1 MHKKNLYL
9 ILLTIITIASAIIG
23 ILIHVIIP
31 AGSWFADFDEHYD
44 SDDFIAGS
52 TTYEELDAFQSI
64 DFDINVADITITSG
78 DTYSISYQTRKKA
91 LIPSY
96 EIKDGTLYVKQ
107 APAET
112 LHGLTHNT
120 SCTLMITVPK
130 NTVLS
135 QITGKS
141 AVGDFTMENTSAI
154 QMDVSV
160 NVGDTELTD
169 VVLQQVTIGS
179 DVGNISL
186 EDVTFDI
193 ANLTSNVGDVD
204 VDVTAALSLDDF
216 QMDLSCG
223 FGEIEVNDN
232 SYHEKYQS
240 NIASEKS
247 LTVSTGTGDIDI
259 SY

>member
-9 ILLTIITIASAIIG
+9 ILLTIIAIASAIIG
-23 ILIHVIIP
+23 ILIHVILP

-52 TTYEELDAFQSI
+52 TTSEELDAFQSI
-64 DFDINVADITITSG
+64 DFDVNVDDITITSG
-78 DTYSISYQTRKKA
+78 DTYRISYQTRKEE

-107 APAET
+107 ASAET
-112 LHGLTHNT
+112 LRGLNNNA

-141 AVGDFTMENTSAI
+141 AVGDFTMENASAI

-179 DVGNISL
+179 DVGDISL

-193 ANLTSNVGDVD
+193 ASLTSNVGDVD
-204 VDVTAALSLDDF
+204 VTSALSLDDF

-240 NIASEKS
+240 KTASEKS

>member
-23 ILIHVIIP
+23 ILIHVILP

-52 TTYEELDAFQSI
+52 TTSEELDAFQSI
-64 DFDINVADITITSG
+64 DFDVNVADITIT
-78 DTYSISYQTRKKA
+78 ISYQTRKEA

-107 APAET
+107 APEKT
-112 LHGLTHNT
+112 LHGLTHNA

-141 AVGDFTMENTSAI
+141 AVGDFTMENASAI

-179 DVGNISL
+179 DVGDISL

-193 ANLTSNVGDVD
+193 ASLTSNVGDVD
-204 VDVTAALSLDDF
+204 VTSALSLDDF

-240 NIASEKS
+240 KAASEKS

>member
-9 ILLTIITIASAIIG
+9 ILLTIITLASAIIG
-23 ILIHVIIP
+23 ILIHVILP

-44 SDDFIAGS
+44 PDDFIAGS
-52 TTYEELDAFQSI
+52 TTSEELDAFQSI

-78 DTYSISYQTRKKA
+78 DTYTISYQTSKKK
-91 LIPSY
+91 LTPSY

-107 APAET
+107 ASAKT
-112 LHGLTHNT
+112 LHGLTNNT

-141 AVGDFTMENTSAI
+141 AVGDFTMEHASAI
-154 QMDVSV
+154 QMDVAV

-179 DVGNISL
+179 DVGDISL
-186 EDVTFDI
+186 EDVTFNI
-193 ANLTSNVGDVD
+193 ASLTSNVGD

-216 QMDLSCG
+216 QIDLSCD

-240 NIASEKS
+240 NVTSEKS
-247 LTVSTGTGDIDI
+247 LTVSTATGDIDI

>member
-31 AGSWFADFDEHYD
+31 AGSWFADFDEHFD
-44 SDDFIAGS
+44 SDDYIAGS
-52 TTYEELDAFQSI
+52 TTSEELDAFQSI
-64 DFDINVADITITSG
+64 DFDVNVADITITSG
-78 DTYSISYQTRKKA
+78 DTYSISYKTRKKE

-96 EIKDGTLYVKQ
+96 EIKDGTLYVTQ
-107 APAET
+107 ASAET
-112 LHGLTHNT
+112 LHGLTNNA

-160 NVGDTELTD
+160 NVGDTELND
-169 VVLQQVTIGS
+169 VVLQQATIGS
-179 DVGNISL
+179 DVGQEISP
-186 EDVTFDI
+186 
-193 ANLTSNVGDVD
+193 
-204 VDVTAALSLDDF
+204 
-216 QMDLSCG
+216 
-223 FGEIEVNDN
+223 
-232 SYHEKYQS
+232 
-240 NIASEKS
+240 
-247 LTVSTGTGDIDI
+247 
-259 SY
+259 

>member
-23 ILIHVIIP
+23 ILIHVILP

-52 TTYEELDAFQSI
+52 TTSEELDAFQSI
-64 DFDINVADITITSG
+64 DFDVNVADITITSG
-78 DTYSISYQTRKKA
+78 DTYSISYQTRKEA

-107 APAET
+107 ASEKT
-112 LHGLTHNT
+112 LHGLTNNA
-120 SCTLMITVPK
+120 SCTLMIYVRNKIRFSP
-130 NTVLS
+130 
-135 QITGKS
+135 QITGES
-141 AVGDFTMENTSAI
+141 AVGDFTMENTSSI
-154 QMDVSV
+154 QMDISV

-179 DVGNISL
+179 DVGDISL
-186 EDVTFDI
+186 EDVTFNI
-193 ANLTSNVGDVD
+193 ANLTSNVGD

-232 SYHEKYQS
+232 SYNEKYQS
-240 NIASEKS
+240 KAASEKS

>member
-9 ILLTIITIASAIIG
+9 ILLSIITLVSAIIG

-31 AGSWFADFDEHYD
+31 AGSWFANFDEHFD

-64 DFDINVADITITSG
+64 DFDINVADITITNG

-107 APAET
+107 ASEKT
-112 LHGLTHNT
+112 LHGLTNNA

-179 DVGNISL
+179 DVGDISL

-204 VDVTAALSLDDF
+204 VTSDLSLDDF

-223 FGEIEVNDN
+223 IGEIEVNDN

-240 NIASEKS
+240 NVASEKS

>member
-44 SDDFIAGS
+44 PDDFIAGS
-52 TTYEELDAFQSI
+52 TTSEELDAFQSI

-78 DTYSISYQTRKKA
+78 DTYTISYQTSKKK

-107 APAET
+107 SSAKT
-112 LHGLTHNT
+112 LHGLTNNT

-141 AVGDFTMENTSAI
+141 AVGDFTMEHASAI
-154 QMDVSV
+154 QMDVAV

-179 DVGNISL
+179 DVGDISL
-186 EDVTFDI
+186 EDVTFNI
-193 ANLTSNVGDVD
+193 ASLTSNVGD

-216 QMDLSCG
+216 QIDLSCD

-240 NIASEKS
+240 NVTSEKS
-247 LTVSTGTGDIDI
+247 LTVSTATGDIDI